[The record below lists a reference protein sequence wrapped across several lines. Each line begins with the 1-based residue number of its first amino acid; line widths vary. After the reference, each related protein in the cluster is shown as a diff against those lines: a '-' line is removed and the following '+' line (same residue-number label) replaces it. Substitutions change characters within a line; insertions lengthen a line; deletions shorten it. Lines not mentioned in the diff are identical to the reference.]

1 MNWTAIWVTFKL
13 ASLTAI
19 ALVIIGLPI
28 AYWVSFS
35 RRRWKFIV
43 ESIVALPLVLPPTV
57 LGFYILVAIG
67 PHSPLGQWYAEL
79 VGHPLP
85 FTFEGLLFA
94 SILYSLPFAVQPF
107 SAAFEQV
114 DRRLIEASWTLGVSK
129 FKTFLKVIVPLS
141 AAGVITGFVL
151 SFAHTLGEFGVV
163 LMVGGNIEGVTRTV
177 SIDIYDEVQALNY
190 AGAAK
195 TAGFLLAVSY
205 LVLLV
210 VYAMNR
216 KVWAVWPQK

>member
-1 MNWTAIWVTFKL
+1 VNWTAITVTFEL
-13 ASLTAI
+13 ATLTASI
-19 ALVIIGLPI
+19 LLFIGLPI
-28 AYWVSFS
+28 AYWLTFS
-35 RRRWKFIV
+35 RWRWKFII
-43 ESIVALPLVLPPTV
+43 ESVVALPLVLPPTV

-67 PHSPLGQWYAEL
+67 PRSPFGRLYTDL

-85 FTFEGLLFA
+85 FTFEGLLLA

-107 SAAFEQV
+107 ASAFDQV
-114 DRRLIEASWTLGVSK
+114 DRRLLEASWTLGISRIG
-129 FKTFLKVIVPLS
+129 TFFRLMLPLS
-141 AAGVITGFVL
+141 AAGVVTGVVL

-163 LMVGGNIEGVTRTV
+163 LMVGGNIEGETRTV
-177 SIDIYDEVQALNY
+177 SIDIYDEVQSLNY

-195 TAGFLLAVSY
+195 TALFLLVISY
-205 LVLLV
+205 TVLLV

>member
-1 MNWTAIWVTFKL
+1 MNWIAIWVTFKL
-13 ASLTAI
+13 ASLTA
-19 ALVIIGLPI
+19 ASLLIIGLPI
-28 AYWVSFS
+28 AYWLAYSTW
-35 RRRWKFIV
+35 RWKFVV

-67 PHSPLGQWYAEL
+67 PHSPVGRFYTDL

-85 FTFEGLLFA
+85 FTFEGLLLA

-107 SAAFEQV
+107 ATAFEQV
-114 DRRLIEASWTLGVSK
+114 DRRLIEASWTLGLTKV
-129 FKTFLKVIVPLS
+129 KTFFKLILPLS
-141 AAGVITGFVL
+141 MAGLITGAVL

-195 TAGFLLAVSY
+195 TAAFLLVISY
-205 LVLLV
+205 LVLLL

>member
-1 MNWTAIWVTFKL
+1 VNWMAILVTLKL
-13 ASLTAI
+13 ATLTSLI
-19 ALVIIGLPI
+19 LVLIGLPL
-28 AYWVSFS
+28 AYWLAFS
-35 RRRWKFIV
+35 RWRWKFLV
-43 ESIVALPLVLPPTV
+43 ESVVALPLVLPPTV

-67 PHSPLGQWYAEL
+67 PHSPLGRFYADL

-107 SAAFEQV
+107 ATAFDQV
-114 DRRLIEASWTLGVSK
+114 DRRLIEASWTLGVSRPMTF
-129 FKTFLKVIVPLS
+129 FKLIIPMS
-141 AAGVITGFVL
+141 AAGVVTGAVL

-195 TAGFLLAVSY
+195 TALFLLIVSY
-205 LVLLV
+205 MVLLG

-216 KVWAVWPQK
+216 KVWALWPQK

>member
-1 MNWTAIWVTFKL
+1 MNWIAIWVTFKL
-13 ASLTAI
+13 ASLTAVSL
-19 ALVIIGLPI
+19 LVIGLPI
-28 AYWVSFS
+28 AYWLAYSTW
-35 RRRWKFIV
+35 RWKFVV

-67 PHSPLGQWYAEL
+67 PHSPIGRFYTDL

-85 FTFEGLLFA
+85 FTFEGLLLA

-107 SAAFEQV
+107 ATAFEQV
-114 DRRLIEASWTLGVSK
+114 DRKLIEASWTLGLSK
-129 FKTFLKVIVPLS
+129 VGTFFKLIFPLS
-141 AAGVITGFVL
+141 TAGLITGAVL

-163 LMVGGNIEGVTRTV
+163 LMVGGNIEGATRTV

-195 TAGFLLAVSY
+195 TAAFLLVISY

>member
-13 ASLTAI
+13 ASLTA
-19 ALVIIGLPI
+19 AVLLAVGLPI
-28 AYWVSFS
+28 AYWLTFS
-35 RRRWKFIV
+35 KWRWKFIV
-43 ESIVALPLVLPPTV
+43 ESVVALPLVLPPTV

-67 PHSPLGQWYAEL
+67 PYSPVGRFYSDVAGQ
-79 VGHPLP
+79 PLP
-85 FTFEGLLFA
+85 FTFEGLLLA

-107 SAAFEQV
+107 AAAFEQV
-114 DRRLIEASWTLGVSK
+114 DRRLIETSWTLGVSRMTTF
-129 FKTFLKVIVPLS
+129 FKLIVPLS
-141 AAGVITGFVL
+141 MAGLVTGAVL

-163 LMVGGNIEGVTRTV
+163 LMVGGNIEGETRTV

-195 TAGFLLAVSY
+195 TALLLLAVSY
-205 LVLLV
+205 GVLLL